1 MASPGARLRAHRAGA
16 RCEVQEVSDGPVMR
30 ALLVQLLL
38 MPLRFYKWAISP
50 LLPPM
55 CRFHPSCSVYA
66 MGAIAVHGPFKGSW
80 LAARRVTRCHPF
92 NAGGFDPVPPRGSG
106 TAARSAQDV
115 LADTEPEIAARL
127 AAAPHPMLGLTIP
140 SQGPVPAVEGK
151 GDR

>member
-1 MASPGARLRAHRAGA
+1 
-16 RCEVQEVSDGPVMR
+16 VIK
-30 ALLVQLLL
+30 ALVVQLLL

-66 MGAIAVHGPFKGSW
+66 MGAIAVHGPFKGTW

-92 NAGGFDPVPPRGSG
+92 NAGGLDPVPPRDGVQ
-106 TAARSAQDV
+106 AAQL
-115 LADTEPEIAARL
+115 LAVSEPEIASRL
-127 AAAPHPMLGLTIP
+127 SAAPHPMLGLSAP
-140 SQGPVPAVEGK
+140 HQDPLPASQGK

>member
-1 MASPGARLRAHRAGA
+1 MI
-16 RCEVQEVSDGPVMR
+16 R
-30 ALLVQLLL
+30 ALVVQLLL

-92 NAGGFDPVPPRGSG
+92 NPGGLDPVPPREGQ
-106 TAARSAQDV
+106 SAEQV
-115 LADTEPEIAARL
+115 LASLEPEIAARL
-127 AAAPHPMLGLTIP
+127 TAPPHPMLGLVVVAP
-140 SQGPVPAVEGK
+140 HQDPLPDSSGK

>member
-1 MASPGARLRAHRAGA
+1 MI
-16 RCEVQEVSDGPVMR
+16 R
-30 ALLVQLLL
+30 ALVVQLLL
-38 MPLRFYKWAISP
+38 MPLRFYKWAVSP

-92 NAGGFDPVPPRGSG
+92 NRGGFDPVPPRNG
-106 TAARSAQDV
+106 AQAQDV
-115 LADTEPEIAARL
+115 LAHSEPEIAARL
-127 AAAPHPMLGLTIP
+127 AAPPHPMLGLQLP
-140 SQGPVPAVEGK
+140 HQDPHPAAQGE

>member
-1 MASPGARLRAHRAGA
+1 MI
-16 RCEVQEVSDGPVMR
+16 R
-30 ALLVQLLL
+30 ALVVQLLL

-92 NAGGFDPVPPRGSG
+92 NAGGFDPVPPRNG
-106 TAARSAQDV
+106 TAAADV
-115 LADTEPEIAARL
+115 LASTEPQIAARL
-127 AAAPHPMLGLTIP
+127 AAPPHPMLGLTIP
-140 SQGPVPAVEGK
+140 SPGPLPAAQGK

>member
-1 MASPGARLRAHRAGA
+1 M
-16 RCEVQEVSDGPVMR
+16 MR
-30 ALLVQLLL
+30 ALVVQLLL

-80 LAARRVTRCHPF
+80 LAARRITRCHPF
-92 NAGGFDPVPPRGSG
+92 NPGGFDPVP
-106 TAARSAQDV
+106 ARSNGMSAQDV
-115 LADTEPEIAARL
+115 LANTEPEIAARL
-127 AAAPHPMLGLTIP
+127 AAPPNPMLGLTIP
-140 SQGPVPAVEGK
+140 SPDPLPAAQGK